1 MIFDIEKIIKT
12 IAAQENSTS
21 ENVNEEIQKAIDIAW
36 ASKNK
41 QEIENQ
47 KKLFPNG
54 KPTVAEFLIA
64 IHDAIKSKD

>member
-36 ASKNK
+36 SSENQ

-54 KPTVAEFLIA
+54 KPTVEEFLLT